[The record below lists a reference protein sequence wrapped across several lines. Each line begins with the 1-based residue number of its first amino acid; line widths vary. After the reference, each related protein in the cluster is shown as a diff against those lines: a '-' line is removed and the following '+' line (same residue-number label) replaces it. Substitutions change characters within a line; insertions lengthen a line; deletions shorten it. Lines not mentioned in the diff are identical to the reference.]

1 MYSKF
6 KNELIIKFNSDDDV
20 LIEEIY
26 SLFLDMLKIKNIELK
41 ALRIKT
47 KTETGDLNSKGNEL
61 LDKLNI
67 NVSDINSNKDI
78 LNADNFSAALIDG
91 MNTRINLK

>member
-20 LIEEIY
+20 LIEEIS
-26 SLFLDMLKIKNIELK
+26 SLFLDMLKSKNIELK

-67 NVSDINSNKDI
+67 NVSDVNSNKDI

-91 MNTRINLK
+91 MNTRVNLK

>member
-20 LIEEIY
+20 LIEEIS
-26 SLFLDMLKIKNIELK
+26 SLFLDMLKSKNIELK

-67 NVSDINSNKDI
+67 NVSDVNSNKDI